1 MCGSITI
8 SSSTTT
14 KENHRIHAIAG
25 FVCNNQGFLYDSNQ
39 RKIFTCK
46 WWDVNDLHKVVKTE
60 VASYYPQF
68 RNNQINAIQY
78 NFIIFSRDEFT
89 RGIAPAC
96 RLRTRPIVY
105 INKAALNSILN
116 KATNVTNG
124 LAMIKNLTNAGY
136 KLNQKST
143 VYRDFHQKLVIKE
156 EMLRAKTLAQRKAI
170 YSRVWRSLPA
180 ANRKII
186 AQYRNAK
193 PASITTVLGFNA
205 VNKLKTMKARKEYLQ
220 SKKKNLS
227 AENLK
232 RLRNYIA
239 AKNQAAREAR
249 KIKR

>member
-1 MCGSITI
+1 
-8 SSSTTT
+8 
-14 KENHRIHAIAG
+14 
-25 FVCNNQGFLYDSNQ
+25 
-39 RKIFTCK
+39 
-46 WWDVNDLHKVVKTE
+46 
-60 VASYYPQF
+60 
-68 RNNQINAIQY
+68 
-78 NFIIFSRDEFT
+78 
-89 RGIAPAC
+89 
-96 RLRTRPIVY
+96 
-105 INKAALNSILN
+105 
-116 KATNVTNG
+116 
-124 LAMIKNLTNAGY
+124 
-136 KLNQKST
+136 
-143 VYRDFHQKLVIKE
+143 
-156 EMLRAKTLAQRKAI
+156 MLRAKTLAQRKAI

-193 PASITTVLGFNA
+193 PASTTTVLGFNA